1 MKDRFIAL
9 GIFCLLFSIFIPYAG
24 IKTLLPLILELFGY
38 TFVGYGFGL
47 RRARS
52 ITVILFV
59 GFLLSIFLDPLMH
72 LFYGNPFP
80 SSHKLSLIVNS
91 VVFTVFFIGYVAG
104 ELRFRK
110 SIKAEWGFT
119 TNEEFE
125 DFIDWLKIRT
135 RIDKYRRYSLWK
147 ERRRIKKGKYYRFV

>member
-9 GIFCLLFSIFIPYAG
+9 GIFCLLFSLIIPYAG
-24 IKTLLPLILELFGY
+24 IRTLMPLTLELFGY

-52 ITVILFV
+52 ITVILFI

-72 LFYGNPFP
+72 LLYGNPFP
-80 SSHKLSLIVNS
+80 SSHKMSFVINS
-91 VVFTVFFIGYVAG
+91 AVFTVFFIGYVAG

-110 SIKAEWGFT
+110 LIKVEWGFK

>member
-9 GIFCLLFSIFIPYAG
+9 GIFCLLFSIIIPYAG
-24 IKTLLPLILELFGY
+24 IKTLIPLILELFGY

-80 SSHKLSLIVNS
+80 STHKLSLIVNS
-91 VVFTVFFIGYVAG
+91 VVFTVFFVWYVAG

-110 SIKAEWGFT
+110 SIKAEWGLK

-147 ERRRIKKGKYYRFV
+147 EKRRIKKGKYY